1 MATSIGRERT
11 RSLTLAP
18 TSVAMAPRTTDQ
30 LLDDLE
36 RIGRR
41 GGRRSSSY
49 AEFRS
54 GRPAS
59 EDGTRAERAFWKNVT
74 APRELDV
81 AEKRS
86 LSKATGAGGGFLVPT
101 DFADQLLEALAFWG
115 PLGRLASEFKT
126 ASGDDLP
133 VPIDSSQGTAS
144 WVAEA
149 GLGTPSDEVFSQV
162 TFKAYRGT
170 TSIVVSEELLADG
183 KFDLD
188 VFLAS
193 KLGKRI
199 SLLEE
204 SAFVNG
210 SGSGQ
215 PTGILPA
222 LTVVTALP
230 GNSTTFDWPSLVAL
244 AFSVPPQFRP
254 SSSFIMS
261 DGARRNVALLRDSQG
276 LPIVAG
282 DLLLGYPMF
291 VSPDMPAPAA
301 NAKSIMF
308 GSWPDA
314 YGVRRVA
321 ELGLQRLS
329 EIRSASGQVE
339 FRLVERVDGQPLVTN
354 AARALAGSAT

>member
-1 MATSIGRERT
+1 VTGHQTS
-11 RSLTLAP
+11 
-18 TSVAMAPRTTDQ
+18 DQ
-30 LLDDLE
+30 LLAQLDATLE
-36 RIGRR
+36 RR
-41 GGRRSSSY
+41 GGSSY
-49 AEFRS
+49 REYRS

-59 EDGTRAERAFWKNVT
+59 DVGEHAFWKSLTV
-74 APRELDV
+74 PRELDV
-81 AEKRS
+81 DEKRS
-86 LSKATGAGGGFLVPT
+86 LSKTTLAAGAALVPT

-133 VPIDSSQGTAS
+133 VPIDSTQGTAS

-149 GLGTPSDEVFSQV
+149 GAGTPSDEAFSQV
-162 TFKAYRGT
+162 TFHAYRGT
-170 TSIVVSEELLADG
+170 TSVVVSEELLADG
-183 KFDLD
+183 RFDLD

-244 AFSVPPQFRP
+244 VFAVPSQFRP

-261 DGARRNVALLRDSQG
+261 DGARKNVALLRDSQG
-276 LPIVAG
+276 LPLVAG
-282 DLLLGYPMF
+282 DTLLGYPMF

-301 NAKSIMF
+301 NAKSVMF

-321 ELGLQRLS
+321 ELGLQRLT
-329 EIRSASGQVE
+329 EIRSATGQVE

-354 AARALAGSAT
+354 SARALSHSAT